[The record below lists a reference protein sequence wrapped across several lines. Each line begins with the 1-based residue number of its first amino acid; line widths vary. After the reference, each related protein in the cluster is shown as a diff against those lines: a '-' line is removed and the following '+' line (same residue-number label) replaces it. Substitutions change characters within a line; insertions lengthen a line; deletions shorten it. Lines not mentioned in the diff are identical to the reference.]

1 MFVKRFSIKV
11 ISQVLVVLLFAS
23 QVAGQVIVTVA
34 GNGMGSYS
42 GDGGPATNATMKQA
56 NDLAFDKD
64 GNFYFSDDGVPRI
77 RKVTPAGIITTV
89 AGNGI
94 SGSSGDGFPATI
106 AMIGGG
112 GGIAVDKWNC
122 IYYVDGAYHRIRK
135 ITADGIIR
143 TIAGTGVAG
152 YNGDG
157 IPATDAQLNIPEG
170 IAVDDTGNVY
180 VCDGS
185 NYRIRKITSSGFI
198 TTIAGTGVAGF
209 TSDGARSDTS
219 VISSS
224 SCIKVDG
231 VGNVYFTDNLRLRK
245 IANTTGLLTTIA
257 GNGTL
262 GYSGDEGPA
271 TAAAT
276 GTARFTMDS
285 VGNFYLGEQASNRIR
300 KVNTAGTIT
309 TIAGTGSAGLDIEG
323 APVMLAR
330 LYSPSGVAFSPAGEL
345 HYAEKGNGKVRKIT
359 PKWDAASDMQLS
371 GDALQL
377 FPNPA
382 GDIITITS
390 QIQLTYMLTGV
401 TGRVGT
407 NGTIANGTQSI
418 PVGHLPSGI
427 YFITTTSP
435 QGFRRVQKIVKE

>member
-34 GNGMGSYS
+34 GNGMGGYS
-42 GDGGPATNATMKQA
+42 GDGGPATNATMNQA

-89 AGNGI
+89 AGNG
-94 SGSSGDGFPATI
+94 SSGYCCDGYPATL
-106 AMIGGG
+106 AQLKGG
-112 GGIAVDKWNC
+112 GGIAVDKWNN
-122 IYYVDGAYHRIRK
+122 IYYADGSDHRVRK
-135 ITADGIIR
+135 ITVDGIIH

-180 VCDGS
+180 IGDRL
-185 NYRIRKITSSGFI
+185 NYRIRKINTSGII
-198 TTIAGTGVAGF
+198 TTIAGKGVAAFTPDGALADTSAIIGVSCLIVDNQGNVFLPDNNRIRKIVNGTGV
-209 TSDGARSDTS
+209 
-219 VISSS
+219 
-224 SCIKVDG
+224 
-231 VGNVYFTDNLRLRK
+231 
-245 IANTTGLLTTIA
+245 LTTVA
-257 GNGTL
+257 GNGTS
-262 GYSGDEGPA
+262 GYSGDGGSA
-271 TAAAT
+271 TFASIST
-276 GTARFTMDS
+276 IKFTVDS
-285 VGNFYLGEQASNRIR
+285 VGNLYLSEGAPERIR
-300 KVNTAGTIT
+300 KVSTDGTIT
-309 TIAGTGSAGLDIEG
+309 TIAGTGAAGLENDG
-323 APVMLAR
+323 APVLLAR
-330 LYSPSGVAFSPAGEL
+330 LHTPCGIAFRPAGEL
-345 HYAEKGNGKVRKIT
+345 HYVDKSSARIRKIT

-382 GDIITITS
+382 RDIVTITS
-390 QIQLTYMLTGV
+390 RVQLTYTLTDV
-401 TGRVGT
+401 TGSVVT
-407 NGTIANGTQSI
+407 NGTIATGTQSI
-418 PVGHLPSGI
+418 PVGYLPSGI

-435 QGFRRVQKIVKE
+435 QGIRRVQKIVKE